1 MTRAALALGVLQPSL
16 SSRQSGRR
24 RRHDIVRCTATRG
37 GGGDKNGRT
46 VTPPSPTR
54 ILFRRRSSFPTM
66 ISPRSFE
73 GTSSGGNGEYV
84 NDDETNANDE
94 GGGML
99 WCIKKCIGWVE
110 KQVQNAKN
118 AAPLLKWPDAVLL
131 SKQTGRD
138 VCGNAMVI
146 LVGLCVFT
154 AMLGCIDWCIVA
166 FRSWLLLP

>member
-1 MTRAALALGVLQPSL
+1 MTSTAIALGVLQPSL

-24 RRHDIVRCTATRG
+24 RRHEIVRFNTTHG
-37 GGGDKNGRT
+37 GGGDKNGRAT
-46 VTPPSPTR
+46 TTPSTTR
-54 ILFRRRSSFPTM
+54 ILFRRRSSFPMM
-66 ISPRSFE
+66 ISRSFE

-84 NDDETNANDE
+84 NDNETNTNNE
-94 GGGML
+94 GTGML
-99 WCIKKCIGWVE
+99 WFIKKCIGWVE

-146 LVGLCVFT
+146 LVGLCLFT